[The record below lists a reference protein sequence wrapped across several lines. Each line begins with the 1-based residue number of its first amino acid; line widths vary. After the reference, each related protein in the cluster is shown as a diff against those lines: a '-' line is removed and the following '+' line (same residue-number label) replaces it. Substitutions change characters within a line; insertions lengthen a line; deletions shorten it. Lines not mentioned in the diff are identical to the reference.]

1 MHSSTNARPK
11 PRSRAHPGPNSNP
24 VGGGAVFPVATSYP
38 SMKAGGSVW
47 RRQDA
52 PSPMPSQFS
61 ALKS

>member
-38 SMKAGGSVW
+38 SMKAGVVYGDGKMLPPPCRVN
-47 RRQDA
+47 
-52 PSPMPSQFS
+52 S
-61 ALKS
+61 AH